1 MARALGL
8 LLALA
13 AAPPAVARD
22 GIDDLKKQFEYDAK
36 APWRPRRSSST
47 SGTGRRYST

>member
-13 AAPPAVARD
+13 AAPPAVTRD
-22 GIDDLKKQFEYDAK
+22 SVDDLKKQFEYDAK
-36 APWRPRRSSST
+36 APWRRRRSSST
-47 SGTGRRYST
+47 SGTGRGCST